1 MLTAETAAGKS
12 TAVPVS
18 LLGRVGGKILMLEPR
33 RLAAVAIADRVASI
47 LGEETGE
54 TAGYRL
60 HLDSKVSSRTRLEI
74 ITEAILTRR
83 IQGDPELAGVS
94 VVIIDEFHERS
105 VHADLALALL
115 REVMELRDDLFVVVM
130 SATIDTGRIAAYLD
144 APVLRIPGRRWP
156 IETVYRPGKTVSEP
170 EDISTLAAR
179 AAIDELSAPGGNIL
193 VFLPGL
199 REIRRAQ
206 ERLSGVDAGSTEVM
220 ILHGSLS
227 IGEQRRVLAEP
238 DGRRRVILSSAI
250 AETSLTVPGVS
261 VVVDSGL
268 ARVNRYDVATG
279 MERLVTETESVF
291 SAEQR
296 AGRAGRLGPGR
307 CVRLWAERDV
317 RVASMPAEILRCDLL
332 PLVLECALWGAT
344 ESASL
349 SWLDAP
355 SQPAWNAARD
365 LLRVMGALDSGGRVT
380 DRGRAMGALGIHPR
394 LAAVALAGDTER
406 AAQYSNFGDNAREKE
421 RFRADLE
428 RRLRGVKVAAD
439 PRASGVMSLLSGFPD
454 RIARHTGD
462 GVYQFPSGRLAALE
476 RGARSATARYPEWIV
491 APEVDAGEREGRIYS
506 FEELPDDEALRWL
519 SARAETRTEVSFS
532 SGKYSSGGKVRKTEC
547 RFYGKLVLAERP
559 VEPEAGDVARAVCS
573 GVRKE
578 GLSALPWGDAAKSF
592 LLRAR
597 FLARRDKYPD
607 MPRSDDEAL
616 LADLEE
622 WLAPFI
628 PADGKLSAELLVDA
642 VRYRY
647 SGFPVD
653 REVPARIEL
662 PNGVS
667 RPLVYEE
674 LVPGDGPVPILE
686 TRVQDLYGCAQNP
699 AVSGVPVL
707 LRLLSPARRPVQIT
721 SDLAGFWK
729 TGWAEVRKELKGR
742 YPKHDWPENPLSPR

>member
-1 MLTAETAAGKS
+1 VLTAETAAGKS

-18 LLGRVGGKILMLEPR
+18 LLDRVGGKILMLEPR

-54 TAGYRL
+54 TAGYRM
-60 HLDSKVSSRTRLEI
+60 HLDSKISSRTRLEI

-83 IQGDPELAGVS
+83 IQGDPSLAGVS

-115 REVMELRDDLFVVVM
+115 REVMELRDDLFVIVM
-130 SATIDTGRIAAYLD
+130 SATIDTERIAAYLG

-156 IETVYRPGKTVSEP
+156 IDTVYRPGKSASQP
-170 EDISTLAAR
+170 EDVSTLAAR
-179 AAIDELSAPGGNIL
+179 AAIDELSVPGGNIL

-199 REIRRAQ
+199 REIRRAE
-206 ERLSGVDAGSTEVM
+206 ERLSGLDTGSTEVL

-227 IGEQRRVLAEP
+227 IGEQRCVLAEP
-238 DGRRRVILSSAI
+238 DGKRRIILSSAI

-261 VVVDSGL
+261 VVIDSGL

-317 RVASMPAEILRCDLL
+317 RVAAMPAEILRCDLM

-344 ESASL
+344 ESAGL
-349 SWLDAP
+349 SWLDSP

-365 LLRVMGALDSGGRVT
+365 LLHEMGALDSGGRVT

-394 LAAVALAGDTER
+394 LAAVALAGDPER

-421 RFRADLE
+421 RFKADLE
-428 RRLRGVKVAAD
+428 RRLRGVKIDASL
-439 PRASGVMSLLSGFPD
+439 RTSGVLALLAGYPD
-454 RIARHTGD
+454 RIARHTID

-476 RGARSATARYPEWIV
+476 RGARSATARHPEWIV
-491 APEVDAGEREGRIYS
+491 APDVDAGEREGRIYS
-506 FEELPDDEALRWL
+506 FEELPEIDALQWL
-519 SARAETRTEVSFS
+519 NAHAETRTDVSFS
-532 SGKYSSGGKVRKTEC
+532 SGRYSAGGKVRKIEC
-547 RFYGKLVLAERP
+547 LFYGKLVLVERP

-578 GLSALPWGDAAKSF
+578 GLAALPWADTSKAY
-592 LLRAR
+592 LVRVR
-597 FLARRDKYPD
+597 FLAHRGKFPD
-607 MPRSDDEAL
+607 MPPASDDAL
-616 LADLEE
+616 LANLED
-622 WLAPFI
+622 WLTPFI
-628 PADGKLSAELLVDA
+628 PVDGKLSAELLLDA
-642 VRYRY
+642 LRYRY
-647 SGFPVD
+647 SSIPVD
-653 REVPARIEL
+653 REVPVRIEL
-662 PNGVS
+662 SNGVS
-667 RPLVYEE
+667 RPLLYEE
-674 LVPGDGPVPILE
+674 LVPGAGPVPVLE
-686 TRVQDLYGCAQNP
+686 TRVQDLYGCAQTP
-699 AVSGVPVL
+699 SVAGVPVL

-742 YPKHDWPENPLSPR
+742 YPKHDWPENPLSGR